1 MASSKYGTLGRKNAS
16 PLLMDTTIRCV
27 KCELLLARTDLHNQQ
42 QVWALTV
49 SRDSKTIISGAA
61 DSVITFWE
69 DCTEEQEAAIE
80 SARAELVLKCV
91 PLAPFFVSDVIDPAT
106 ELKGTGLY

>member
-1 MASSKYGTLGRKNAS
+1 
-16 PLLMDTTIRCV
+16 MDTRIRCV
-27 KCELLLARTDLHNQQ
+27 KCEPFLAPTDRRNRQ

-69 DCTEEQEAAIE
+69 DCTEEQEAAVE

-91 PLAPFFVSDVIDPAT
+91 PFACIFVSCVINP
-106 ELKGTGLY
+106 ETG

>member
-1 MASSKYGTLGRKNAS
+1 MNRFDAY
-16 PLLMDTTIRCV
+16 LLYHR
-27 KCELLLARTDLHNQQ
+27 Q

-49 SRDSKTIISGAA
+49 SKDSKTIISGAA

-80 SARAELVLKCV
+80 SARAELVLKYV
-91 PLAPFFVSDVIDPAT
+91 PLASILVSDVIDLAT
-106 ELKGTGLY
+106 ELKGTRFP

>member
-1 MASSKYGTLGRKNAS
+1 
-16 PLLMDTTIRCV
+16 MDTRIRCV
-27 KCELLLARTDLHNQQ
+27 KCEPFLAPTDRRNRQ

-49 SRDSKTIISGAA
+49 SRDRKTIISGAA

-69 DCTEEQEAAIE
+69 DCTEEQEAAVE

-91 PLAPFFVSDVIDPAT
+91 LFACIFVSCVINPEA
-106 ELKGTGLY
+106 G